1 MKQVLVTGAG
11 RGLGRAL
18 ISEFVD
24 RGRIVIA
31 LVRSKADETAV
42 THQFRERVV
51 PLCCDLTSPQL
62 ENQVETLFRRFGI
75 VTLDCLVNNAAIS
88 SHVAPLADVDV
99 SEVTRLLDV
108 NLLGPIRMAK
118 ACLPQLL
125 KGESPLVLNI
135 SSRLGSLTG
144 TATRDTPYCSYS
156 YRISKAALNMFT
168 LCMAI
173 DPSLRGVKV
182 VSMHPGSIRT
192 AMGGA
197 AAAESAVAA
206 AKKVI
211 AVMEN
216 ISSVESG
223 TFLSADGGRL
233 EW

>member
-1 MKQVLVTGAG
+1 MKHVLVTGAG

-18 ISEFVD
+18 VSEFVD
-24 RGRIVIA
+24 HGGIVIA
-31 LVRSKADETAV
+31 LVRSKSDEDAV
-42 THQFRERVV
+42 THRFREKVV

-62 ENQVETLFRRFGI
+62 ESQVASLFQRTGI

-99 SEVTRLLDV
+99 SEVNRLLDV
-108 NLLGPIRMAK
+108 NLLGPVRLTK

-135 SSRLGSLTG
+135 SSRLGSLAW
-144 TATRDTPYCSYS
+144 TAKRDGPVCSYS

-168 LCMAI
+168 LCLAI
-173 DPSLRGVKV
+173 DPTLRGVKI
-182 VSMHPGSIRT
+182 VSMHPGSIKT
-192 AMGGA
+192 AMGGSET
-197 AAAESAVAA
+197 AESAEAA
-206 AKKVI
+206 AKKVV
-211 AVMEN
+211 AVVEN

-223 TFLSADGGRL
+223 SFLNAEGDHL

>member
-1 MKQVLVTGAG
+1 MQHVLVTGAA

-18 ISEFVD
+18 ISELVD
-24 RGRIVIA
+24 HGRIVIA
-31 LVRSKADETAV
+31 LVRSQSDAHALTD
-42 THQFRERVV
+42 QFREKVA

-62 ENQVETLFRRFGI
+62 EEQVETFFRRSGI
-75 VTLDCLVNNAAIS
+75 GALDCLVNNAGLS
-88 SHVAPLADVDV
+88 SHVAPLAGIDV
-99 SEVTRLLDV
+99 SEVGRLLDV
-108 NLLGPIRMAK
+108 NLLGPIRMTK

-125 KGESPLVLNI
+125 KSEAPLVLNI
-135 SSRLGSLTG
+135 SSRLGSLAG
-144 TATRDTPYCSYS
+144 TARKDAPDGSYA

-182 VSMHPGSIRT
+182 ISMHPGSIRT

-197 AAAESAVAA
+197 AAAESAEAA
-206 AKKVI
+206 AKKVV
-211 AVMEN
+211 AVIDN

-223 TFLSADGGRL
+223 AFLNAEGGRL